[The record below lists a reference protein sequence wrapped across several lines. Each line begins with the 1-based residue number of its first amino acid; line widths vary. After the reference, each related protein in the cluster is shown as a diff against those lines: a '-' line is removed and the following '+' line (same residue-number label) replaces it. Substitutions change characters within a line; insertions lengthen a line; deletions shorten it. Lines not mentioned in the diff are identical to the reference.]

1 VFSKAEAWIDLLLM
15 MNHEDNKVLLGNQ
28 FILVK
33 RGSRITSVK
42 QLCKRWGWSNTKV
55 ASYLTLLE
63 SDEMIVKKS
72 DTKKTLI
79 TVVNWD
85 LYQIETSAKT
95 SPKRHRNVTETIR
108 EHTNKNDIRM
118 IKNDKE
124 IYTSTFDEFWNQY
137 PKKQAKQDAV
147 KAWGKIKMTDDLS
160 TAIMDG
166 LTKAKQSRQWR
177 EGYIPNPATWL
188 NGRRWEDE
196 YTPTKES
203 NLINGHRY

>member
-1 VFSKAEAWIDLLLM
+1 
-15 MNHEDNKVLLGNQ
+15 
-28 FILVK
+28 
-33 RGSRITSVK
+33 
-42 QLCKRWGWSNTKV
+42 
-55 ASYLTLLE
+55 
-63 SDEMIVKKS
+63 
-72 DTKKTLI
+72 
-79 TVVNWD
+79 
-85 LYQIETSAKT
+85 
-95 SPKRHRNVTETIR
+95 
-108 EHTNKNDIRM
+108 M

-137 PKKQAKQDAV
+137 PKKQAKQDAA
-147 KAWGKIKMTDDLS
+147 KAWGKIKMTDELS

-203 NLINGHRY
+203 NLINGHRF